1 MAMSVSLQKLRALRR
16 EVGSASP
23 PSRPSPAVTGTESR
37 PNDHAPHDPR
47 RHAEQPGPA
56 AQSID
61 SLRRLLGVRARTV
74 VPLPERGPVDRSLP
88 GEEIAPGVRLVETH
102 LPMPA
107 PPTAW
112 SLAFR
117 SEEHTSE
124 LQSLMRIS
132 YAVLCLQK

>member
-16 EVGSASP
+16 EVGGASP

-37 PNDHAPHDPR
+37 PSDHAPHDPR

-102 LPMPA
+102 LPYPA

-112 SLAFR
+112 SLEIGRAHVR
-117 SEEHTSE
+117 TP
-124 LQSLMRIS
+124 
-132 YAVLCLQK
+132 VT